1 MTIFATLPLLFR
13 ATLAGFLTLLAISP
27 DAHAAP
33 AAGAPAVETKA
44 SGAPSA
50 EVSGVAARI
59 ERVSFARR
67 SDGRGYVVRVH
78 ATDAVDDFSVS
89 QQEGAVVLTMH
100 GARLARGVRRGDAQG
115 PVRSYRIDAAGDDV
129 TIRFAVSGT
138 VQVAAYPD
146 RESDDLLVALS
157 TMSQPVAQGPTPRGT
172 TPPVQQTSTPRPSPG
187 GTTVGDTNWRLDTI
201 VLDAGHGG
209 DDHGAVANGTSDKEV
224 ALGVVRRLGEMIE
237 NELGVRVVY
246 TRTRD
251 DQFHELRE
259 RGRIANREGGKLF
272 ISVHANAAGSS
283 RARGTETFFL
293 APHRSESA
301 RQVME
306 RENSVI
312 QLESDPSLYAD
323 FDDEGGILRS
333 LAMSAYQEESQLL
346 ATLVER
352 EFSNAGR
359 HSRGVKQAPFLV
371 LWAASMP
378 AILVETGFITNPD
391 EARFLASADG
401 QEKTARS
408 IFRAVR
414 AYKTRYERGLRL
426 ASSG

>member
-1 MTIFATLPLLFR
+1 M
-13 ATLAGFLTLLAISP
+13 SS
-27 DAHAAP
+27 
-33 AAGAPAVETKA
+33 A
-44 SGAPSA
+44 SGA
-50 EVSGVAARI
+50 VGVMASDAQVASI

-78 ATDAVDDFSVS
+78 ATESIEDFNVTQRDGS
-89 QQEGAVVLTMH
+89 VVLTMR
-100 GARLARGVRRGDAQG
+100 GARLARGIRRGEAKG
-115 PVRSYRIDAAGDDV
+115 PVRSYRISHEDDV
-129 TIRFAVSGT
+129 VTVRFS
-138 VQVAAYPD
+138 VQGVVAVAAYPD

-157 TMSQPVAQGPTPRGT
+157 TASQPVAQSPTRRT
-172 TPPVQQTSTPRPSPG
+172 TPPVVQTQAQRPAPG
-187 GTTVGDTNWRLDTI
+187 GTTTGSVGDTNWRLDTI

-224 ALGVVRRLGEMIE
+224 ALGVVMRLGAMIE
-237 NELGVRVVY
+237 RELGVRVVY

-251 DQFHELRE
+251 DQFHVLRE

-293 APHRSESA
+293 APARSESA
-301 RQVME
+301 RRVME

-312 QLESDPSLYAD
+312 QLESDPSLYED

-352 EFSNAGR
+352 EFVNSGR

-378 AILVETGFITNPD
+378 AILVETGFITNPE
-391 EARFLASADG
+391 EARFLASRDG

-408 IFRAVR
+408 IFRAVK

-426 ASSG
+426 ATKGG